1 MTLSIE
7 QYVGVHAR
15 SPDWTPKRQA
25 NARMLVLTV
34 NAMIAVAENDGVDF
48 PINPKTGSQISGNT
62 FGGFRPQSC
71 PQGAPNSNHKEG
83 LGVDL
88 YDPDNEIDAW
98 MLANEDVLEKLGI
111 WIESPSATPSWAHL
125 QTVPPRSGRRV
136 YMP

>member
-1 MTLSIE
+1 MITLE

-15 SPDWTPKRQA
+15 SPDWTTKRQA

-34 NAMIAVAENDGVDF
+34 NAMISVAENDGVDF

-71 PQGAPNSNHKEG
+71 SQGAPNSNHKEG

-98 MLANEDVLEKLGI
+98 MLANEAVLEKLGI
-111 WIESPSATPSWAHL
+111 WIESPTATPSWAHL